1 MVDCEYKAAGCKVR
15 TLRKDMQVHLKENVV
30 EHLALVADSR
40 QIDDQCQANG
50 GIGLNYQEIQMTAL
64 DKKQGK
70 LERRLEQAE
79 RTLRDVDYK
88 AQNSKVPQQ
97 IKALQQQCAKL
108 EQKQEDVRNTA
119 SYQGTMA
126 SQKIVQVKE
135 ELRSTIA
142 EQRREMAQLGQQQ
155 GQSTEVQQEQ
165 FAELRQKLQENS
177 EGVEQQITELKRD
190 DENVR
195 DRMAQDK
202 DELMATVTQ
211 EKQALKDEMIET
223 LTREIRDLKASL
235 NAISRENQAL
245 RKENVKFDERIAKL
259 TNDLHQANESSENQ
273 LVEMQQLQDRKM
285 LQLQKEHNQ
294 DLSLI
299 RRSMI
304 TSVKIPCEQTMT
316 NFEDRKLSNTPWYS
330 EPFTTPSLD
339 YKFCL
344 VVYANGCGPSEG
356 THVSIYAHLM
366 EGSASETV
374 WPAGGEVMV
383 TLVNHGQLGDRGN
396 NPVNIPLSSEVPNP
410 PERRTPGINL
420 VSHRKLCSRT
430 ADIAYLQNDQLRLRI
445 TEFRAPNPAG
455 ASRRGGWFWN

>member
-1 MVDCEYKAAGCKVR
+1 MVDCEYEAVGCKVR
-15 TLRKDMQVHLKENVV
+15 TLRKDMQLHLKENVV

-50 GIGLNYQEIQMTAL
+50 GIGLNYQEIKMTAL
-64 DKKQGK
+64 DKKQDK
-70 LERRLEQAE
+70 LEGRVEQAE

-108 EQKQEDVRNTA
+108 EQKQEEVRNSA

-135 ELRSTIA
+135 ELRATIA

-155 GQSTEVQQEQ
+155 EQSTEVQQQQ

-190 DENVR
+190 DKNVR

-202 DELMATVTQ
+202 DELMAAVTQ

-223 LTREIRDLKASL
+223 LTREIRDLKDSL

-245 RKENVKFDERIAKL
+245 RKENAKFDERIAKL

-285 LQLQKEHNQ
+285 LHLQKEHNQ

-344 VVYANGCGPSEG
+344 VMYANGSGPSEG

-374 WPAGGEVMV
+374 WPAGGEVKV
-383 TLVNHGQLGDRGN
+383 TLVNQLGDRGSIT
-396 NPVNIPLSSEVPNP
+396 VNIPLSSEVPNP
-410 PERRTPGINL
+410 PERRTPGIDL
-420 VSHRKLCSRT
+420 VSHRKLRIHT

-455 ASRRGGWFWN
+455 ASRRSGWFWN